1 MTKPTLR
8 VPAVIR
14 KHEIAVYAALRGTTN
29 DVALKLAGIEYEP
42 ETLKF
47 VEFYGKVQ
55 ERQWV
60 GDYLFHVGTFA
71 DAPKGDLSK
80 LPGVVHGV

>member
-14 KHEIAVYAALRGTTN
+14 RSQIAVYAALRGKTN
-29 DVALKLAGIEYEP
+29 GEAMTLAGLDYEP
-42 ETLKF
+42 ETLLF
-47 VEFYGKVQ
+47 VEFFGKPQ
-55 ERQWV
+55 GNEWV
-60 GDYLFHVGTFA
+60 GDYLFHVGKFA